1 MRTDRKSLPKPTRQ
15 PEPDKF
21 DPWSGLPP
29 VSDLADGVNRFTRH
43 YFQLGF
49 IHKSHFPDK
58 ILKEPQSVNIFLVLA
73 ILSVSARLS
82 PSLRQ
87 RYGSGIHAAEF
98 FMERAQKIASRE
110 VYSEPTLELCQAFY
124 VLSIAQ
130 QGSGLRNKSSVRLLS
145 FIIECG

>member
-1 MRTDRKSLPKPTRQ
+1 MRADKKSLPKATRQ
-15 PEPDKF
+15 PGPEKF
-21 DPWSGLPP
+21 DPWEGLPP
-29 VSDLADGVNRFTRH
+29 VADLADGVNRFTRH

-49 IHKSHFPDK
+49 IHKTHFPER
-58 ILKEPQSVNIFLVLA
+58 ILKEPHSVNIFLVLA

-87 RYGSGIHAAEF
+87 RYGSGIHAADF

-130 QGSGLRNKSSVRLLS
+130 QGSGLRNKSSVRAMP
-145 FIIECG
+145 FNDNRG